1 MVKAGRKMA
10 ETLVKHTRMRESAQ
24 DRVFIALNTAFL
36 IIVGVVILYPLIYIL
51 SSSFSA
57 AYAVVAGKV
66 WLYPVDFS
74 LKGYE
79 AVFRNENIMIGYRNS
94 FIYTFAGTI
103 ISVSLTIMAAYPL
116 SRKDFFGRNVFMGLF
131 AFTMLFSG
139 GLIPF
144 YLIVHD
150 LKLTNTIWAMLL
162 PNALAVWNVIIA
174 RTYFDTTIPKELLE
188 ASRIDG
194 CNDFRF
200 ISSVVIPLSGPII
213 AVLCLFYAVGIWN
226 SFFDALIF
234 LKNAKMYP
242 LQIMLRNIL
251 IANTVDANT
260 MLDEK
265 VLLRSQGLA
274 ELLRYSLIVVAS
286 VPVLAI
292 YPFVQRFFVKG
303 IMLGSVKG

>member
-1 MVKAGRKMA
+1 MDRKRVKPYKVR
-10 ETLVKHTRMRESAQ
+10 ETAKDQ
-24 DRVFIALNTAFL
+24 VFNAVNIIFL
-36 IIVGVVILYPLIYIL
+36 LLFGLAILYPLIYIV
-51 SSSFSA
+51 SNSFSA
-57 AYAVVAGKV
+57 TYAVIAGKV

-79 AVFRNENIMIGYRNS
+79 AVFRNENILIGYRNS
-94 FIYTFAGTI
+94 FFYAVAGTF

-116 SRKDFFGRNVFMGLF
+116 ARKDLFGRNLFMGLF
-131 AFTMLFSG
+131 AFTMLFNG

-150 LKLTNTIWAMLL
+150 LRLTNTVWAMLL
-162 PNALAVWNVIIA
+162 PNALSVWNVIIA

-200 ISSVVIPLSGPII
+200 ISSVVLPLSGPII

-242 LQIMLRNIL
+242 LQIVLRNIL

>member
-1 MVKAGRKMA
+1 MA
-10 ETLVKHTRMRESAQ
+10 TKHIKSLKVRETAQ
-24 DRVFIALNTAFL
+24 DRVFSVLNYTFL
-36 IIVGVVILYPLIYIL
+36 AIVGLIILYPLIYIL

-79 AVFRNENIMIGYRNS
+79 AVFRNESIMIGYRNS
-94 FIYTFAGTI
+94 FIYTIAGTL
-103 ISVSLTIMAAYPL
+103 ISVTLTIMAAYPL
-116 SRKDFFGRNVFMGLF
+116 SRKDFFGRHIFTGLF
-131 AFTMLFSG
+131 VFTMLFNG

-174 RTYFDTTIPKELLE
+174 RTYFDMTIPKELLE

-200 ISSVVIPLSGPII
+200 ILRVVIPLSSPII

-234 LKNAKMYP
+234 LKDAKMYP
-242 LQIMLRNIL
+242 LQIVLRNIL

-286 VPVLAI
+286 VPVLVI

>member
-1 MVKAGRKMA
+1 MVTTRAKSTRVR
-10 ETLVKHTRMRESAQ
+10 ETAQ
-24 DRVFIALNTAFL
+24 DRAFNALNITFL
-36 IIVGVVILYPLIYIL
+36 SLFGLVILYPLIYIL
-51 SSSFSA
+51 SNSFSA
-57 AYAVVAGKV
+57 TYAVISGQV

-79 AVFRNENIMIGYRNS
+79 AVFRNENIGIGYGNS
-94 FIYTFAGTI
+94 IFYSVAGTAV
-103 ISVSLTIMAAYPL
+103 SVALTIMAAYPL
-116 SRKDFFGRNVFMGLF
+116 SRKDMIGRNVFMGLF
-131 AFTMLFSG
+131 AFTMLFNG

-144 YLIVHD
+144 YLIVRD
-150 LKLTNTIWAMLL
+150 LGLTNTVWAMLL
-162 PNALAVWNVIIA
+162 PNALSVWNVIIA

-188 ASRIDG
+188 AARIDG

-200 ISSVVIPLSGPII
+200 ISRVVIPLSGPII

-234 LKNAKMYP
+234 LKDAKMYP
-242 LQIMLRNIL
+242 LQIVLRNIL

-265 VLLRSQGLA
+265 VLLRAQGLA
-274 ELLRYSLIVVAS
+274 ELLRYSLIIVAS
-286 VPVLAI
+286 VPVLMI